1 MKPQFKGKIF
11 LLENYNIAMSRYLV
25 SGVDVWLNT
34 PRRPMEASGTSG
46 QKASVN
52 GVINF
57 SVLDGWWAEGY
68 DQTNGWSIGTNDE
81 YTSYQEQDIADS
93 QSIYKT
99 LETKIVPTF
108 YERNERGIS
117 TKWVEIMKNSI
128 ITTGGKYST
137 ARMLVDYTNNLYMP
151 LINLSNH
158 YYSDL
163 ENAVEYTTWKKDLY
177 TNWKNIT
184 IEQEENPENI
194 NIDAGDSIEVHCNV
208 TIPNLKKED
217 IRVEVYCGKVSD
229 DGAVEDVL
237 VVPMKLVGEEEEY
250 KRYHYSAKLSLAS
263 GGNYGYT
270 FRVMPQNEMLLD
282 SENLDLI
289 KWITK

>member
-1 MKPQFKGKIF
+1 M
-11 LLENYNIAMSRYLV
+11 
-25 SGVDVWLNT
+25 
-34 PRRPMEASGTSG
+34 
-46 QKASVN
+46 
-52 GVINF
+52 
-57 SVLDGWWAEGY
+57 
-68 DQTNGWSIGTNDE
+68 
-81 YTSYQEQDIADS
+81 SYQEQDIADS
-93 QSIYKT
+93 QSMYKT
-99 LETKIVPTF
+99 LETKIIPMF
-108 YERNERGIS
+108 YDKNKNGYSE
-117 TKWVEIMKNSI
+117 KWVEMMKNSI

-151 LINLSNH
+151 LVNLTNK

-163 ENAVEYTTWKKDLY
+163 ERAVTYTTWKKDLY

-184 IEQEENPENI
+184 IEQEDNPENTT
-194 NIDAGDSIEVHCNV
+194 IDAGDSIDVRCSV
-208 TIPNLKKED
+208 TIPNLNKED

-229 DGAVEDVL
+229 DGTVEDTI
-237 VVPMKLVGEEEEY
+237 VVPMKLVQSEEEY
-250 KRYHYSAKLSLAS
+250 KRYHYTAKLQLGS